1 MHIHPP
7 FLKIDH
13 QRPPFFDGTHE
24 DSAQLSFRCQGG
36 EHQVDLTLLDF
47 LSTAQTWFE
56 ALSKVDRSQIIRH
69 FSCTRTLFDG
79 HELLR
84 SHSNEPAYFGI
95 ATCPICQCSH
105 LLYLSYYEKQPGRY
119 VARLQG
125 AASVER

>member
-13 QRPPFFDGTHE
+13 QRQPFFDGIHE
-24 DSAQLSFRCQGG
+24 ATAQLSFRCQGG
-36 EHQVDLTLLDF
+36 EHQVDLNLLDF

-56 ALSKVDRSQIIRH
+56 ALSNEEQSQIILH
-69 FSCTRTLFDG
+69 FSCTRTLFNG

-84 SHSNEPAYFGI
+84 SHSNEPVYFGI
-95 ATCPICQCSH
+95 TTCPICKRAY

-119 VARLQG
+119 IARLQG
-125 AASVER
+125 AAGVER